1 MGRSVHTL
9 NVGGQARGLVLH
21 AATRPATPS
30 TGHSLLLL
38 LHGSTE
44 DRNNGSVH
52 YPAERFER
60 NYHPVFAGHGFT
72 LAYLSARLSK
82 GWYCWENGNAE
93 VGLCARSPDENDQHF
108 TRAAVELV
116 DREVGPVDR
125 TRVHVLGMS
134 GGASMAWRL
143 GCESRSREIT
153 GLSPRVAAVAGTIA
167 PSLRTCCCASPA
179 MVAVHGDADTFV
191 DVKAADAAAAWFAH
205 AHGCTAADSAA
216 SSHAAPVPDVTL
228 TSYRCS
234 TERANTNT
242 NTYTYANVNAY
253 KGTDTDT
260 YYNGTLNASTRLDY
274 FRVAGG
280 GHTLPGAPLVWRGL
294 GPTSSFDGFG
304 AIRQSWAAIDTQPG
318 GGGGGGGDD
327 DDDND
332 APAAPAVALVLG
344 ALAAAALAVGVAA
357 CARAGWRRA
366 RRYKRDRVQ
375 REHRPSAPSPCELAL
390 GGGAAAA
397 QRPAAATSTT
407 TTGTACTCSTRVKL
421 ELEGAV

>member
-9 NVGGQARGLVLH
+9 NVGGHARGLVLH
-21 AATRPATPS
+21 AAAPPATPS
-30 TGHSLLLL
+30 STGRSLLLL

-60 NYHPVFAGHGFT
+60 NYHGVFAGHGFT
-72 LAYLSARLSK
+72 LVYLSARLSK

-143 GCESRSREIT
+143 GCESRSRDIT

-167 PSLRTCCCASPA
+167 PSLRTCCCASPVV
-179 MVAVHGDADTFV
+179 VALHGDADTFV
-191 DVKAADAAAAWFAH
+191 DVQAADAAAAWFAH
-205 AHGCTAADSAA
+205 AHGCTAADAAA
-216 SSHAAPVPDVTL
+216 SSHAAPAPDVTL

-242 NTYTYANVNAY
+242 NTYTYTNANTY
-253 KGTDTDT
+253 KDTDTDT
-260 YYNGTLNASTRLDY
+260 SYNGTLNASTRLDY

-304 AIRQSWAAIDTQPG
+304 AIRQSWAAIDPSPAATTMRPPRRPLRWCWARWRQPRWLSASPRARAPAG
-318 GGGGGGGDD
+318 GGR
-327 DDDND
+327 
-332 APAAPAVALVLG
+332 G
-344 ALAAAALAVGVAA
+344 ATSAIVSNGSIGPPPRL
-357 CARAGWRRA
+357 RASW
-366 RRYKRDRVQ
+366 
-375 REHRPSAPSPCELAL
+375 PW
-390 GGGAAAA
+390 AAA
-397 QRPAAATSTT
+397 QRRRSGLRRRPALPPLALHVHAAR
-407 TTGTACTCSTRVKL
+407 G
-421 ELEGAV
+421 

>member
-1 MGRSVHTL
+1 M

-72 LAYLSARLSK
+72 LVYLSARLSK

-179 MVAVHGDADTFV
+179 VVAVHGDADTFV
-191 DVKAADAAAAWFAH
+191 DVQAADAAAAWFAH

-242 NTYTYANVNAY
+242 YTYANANAY

-407 TTGTACTCSTRVKL
+407 TTGTACTCSTTTRVKL

>member
-72 LAYLSARLSK
+72 LVYLSARLSK

-179 MVAVHGDADTFV
+179 VVAVHGDADTFV
-191 DVKAADAAAAWFAH
+191 DVQAADAAAAWFAH

-242 NTYTYANVNAY
+242 YTYANANAY

-407 TTGTACTCSTRVKL
+407 TTGTACTCSTTTRVKL

>member
-1 MGRSVHTL
+1 MGRSVHML
-9 NVGGQARGLVLH
+9 NVGGHARGLVLH
-21 AATRPATPS
+21 AATPPVTPS
-30 TGHSLLLL
+30 TGRSLLLL

-52 YPAERFER
+52 FPAERFER

-72 LAYLSARLSK
+72 LVYLSARLSK

-108 TRAAVELV
+108 IRAAVELV

-179 MVAVHGDADTFV
+179 VVAVHGDADTFV
-191 DVKAADAAAAWFAH
+191 DVQAADAAAAWFAH
-205 AHGCTAADSAA
+205 AHGCTAADAAA
-216 SSHAAPVPDVTL
+216 SSHAAPAPDVTL

-242 NTYTYANVNAY
+242 NTNTYTNANTY
-253 KGTDTDT
+253 KDTDTDT
-260 YYNGTLNASTRLDY
+260 YYNGTLDASTRLDY

-304 AIRQSWAAIDTQPG
+304 AIRQSWAAIDPQPG
-318 GGGGGGGDD
+318 GDGGGG
-327 DDDND
+327 DND

-366 RRYKRDRVQ
+366 RRHKRDRVQ
-375 REHRPSAPSPCELAL
+375 RDHRLSAPSPCELAL
-390 GGGAAAA
+390 GGGTAAA

-407 TTGTACTCSTRVKL
+407 TTGTACTSCSTRVE
-421 ELEGAV
+421 EL